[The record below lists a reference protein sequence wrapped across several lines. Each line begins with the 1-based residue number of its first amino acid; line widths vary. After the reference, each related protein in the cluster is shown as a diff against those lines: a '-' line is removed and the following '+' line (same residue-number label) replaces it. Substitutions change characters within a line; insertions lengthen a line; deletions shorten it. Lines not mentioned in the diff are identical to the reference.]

1 MSLPALKGVHHA
13 AYRCRDAEET
23 RAFYQDILG
32 LPLKAALVFE
42 EEPGTG
48 RPLPY
53 MHLFFEFSGGSYIAF
68 FDIPNGAKAEQF
80 SPAWGME
87 RHIAMEVATMEEL
100 QAFKKRLREAGVGCF
115 GPIDH
120 HFVQSIYFYDP
131 NGLNLE
137 ITVRTP
143 THDQIMAEEGA
154 QAAAMIK
161 NWSERTR
168 EAKEKAGLLNANP
181 A

>member
-1 MSLPALKGVHHA
+1 MAIPALKGVHHA

-53 MHLFFEFSGGSYIAF
+53 MHLFFEFGDGNYIAF
-68 FDIPNGAKAEQF
+68 FDVPDSATPKHF
-80 SPAWGME
+80 DPAWGME

-100 QAFKKRLREAGVGCF
+100 SAFKKRLREAGVSCF

-120 HFVQSIYFYDP
+120 HFVQSVYFYDP

-137 ITVRTP
+137 ITVRAP
-143 THDQIMAEEGA
+143 DHDAIMADEGA
-154 QAAAMIK
+154 KAADMIK
-161 NWSERTR
+161 AWSERTR
-168 EAKEKAGLLNANP
+168 AQKAAAGLLG
-181 A
+181 